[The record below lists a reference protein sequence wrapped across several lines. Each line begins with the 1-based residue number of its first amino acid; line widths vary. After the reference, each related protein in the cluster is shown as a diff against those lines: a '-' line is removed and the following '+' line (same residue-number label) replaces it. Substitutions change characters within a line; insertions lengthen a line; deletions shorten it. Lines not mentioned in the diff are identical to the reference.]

1 MTFAEF
7 FFKKVWNRS
16 GEVFHG
22 PLRFPGERGSACPAA
37 PANFWIPVMRKLLFW
52 LAVLCLWAAVAQA
65 EPCPVAD
72 VQTYV
77 LQTAAFVQHA
87 DAEKAAARLQ
97 DKGEAAYVA
106 TNSCGLFVVR
116 SGCHA
121 SRAEARQAAAR
132 LQDEGLV
139 DSFLIV
145 KTRAPEVPGDRSAPE
160 VPAAADPPAEEG
172 LVAAPTTGETAAK
185 SETSEP
191 GENGAEE
198 AVTSQATV
206 GSHVAGVLEMMARH
220 PVGPKSLG
228 FRVAQIALDFLGV
241 KYHWGGMSRE
251 TGMDCS
257 GFVKTVYALCGIEL
271 PRTSAEQFRQ
281 GQAVDLEEM
290 AAGDLVF
297 FGRNHRVNH
306 VGIYLG
312 EGKFIHAPR
321 ARETIRISSLE
332 ERSALRRFLGARRL
346 LFDQ

>member
-1 MTFAEF
+1 
-7 FFKKVWNRS
+7 
-16 GEVFHG
+16 
-22 PLRFPGERGSACPAA
+22 
-37 PANFWIPVMRKLLFW
+37 MRKSFFLMVFFCLL
-52 LAVLCLWAAVAQA
+52 AAVAQA
-65 EPCPVAD
+65 EPDPAAD
-72 VQTYV
+72 MQVYV
-77 LQTAAFVQHA
+77 LQTAAFA
-87 DAEKAAARLQ
+87 RRTDAEQAVARLQ
-97 DKGEAAYVA
+97 DKGTAAYVA
-106 TNSCGLFVVR
+106 TNSRGLFVVR
-116 SGCHA
+116 SGSHA

-132 LQDEGLV
+132 LQAEGMV

-145 KTRAPEVPGDRSAPE
+145 KTRTPEVPGDLSAPE
-160 VPAAADPPAEEG
+160 APVVAGTPAEAADAETPAA
-172 LVAAPTTGETAAK
+172 GETAAG
-185 SETSEP
+185 SETQAAA
-191 GENGAEE
+191 ENGAVE
-198 AVTSQATV
+198 AAVPQATV
-206 GSHVAGVLEMMARH
+206 GSQVKDVLEMMARH

-241 KYHWGGMSRE
+241 KYRWGGMSRE

-281 GQAVDLEEM
+281 GRAVDPGEL

-321 ARETIRISSLE
+321 PRETIRISSLE

-346 LFDQ
+346 LFDR